1 MDGSRLGNCLGVAP
15 RIHVKIKSFRLF
27 WFRSRSFPDYWA
39 AGESDDRAFPQVF
52 IYLRSEQ
59 NGTAPGQAWCHRGSI
74 TGPSWHLPVTE
85 SVVLPPDQRRSIMII
100 LQPPCPACQTTTMLA
115 RITPGPAGFDIRTF
129 ECPAC
134 DHVHQCVVEL
144 IDPMKSKETAGW
156 LAGELGSDRYA

>member
-1 MDGSRLGNCLGVAP
+1 VVPWWL
-15 RIHVKIKSFRLF
+15 H
-27 WFRSRSFPDYWA
+27 
-39 AGESDDRAFPQVF
+39 
-52 IYLRSEQ
+52 
-59 NGTAPGQAWCHRGSI
+59 HR
-74 TGPSWHLPVTE
+74 PYRHPPVTE

-100 LQPPCPACQTTTMLA
+100 LRPPCPACQTTTMLA